1 MNYREEIRKYISC
14 PQLGDIHYGKWGAL
28 RVEQRL
34 LIKRLLDDLDN
45 ADKTIKYLQQR
56 IDKAVEYI
64 ENKEIDTLHFN
75 SKDFLD
81 TSIAGELLE
90 ILGGENNR

>member
-1 MNYREEIRKYISC
+1 MNYREKIREYISC

-56 IDKAVEYI
+56 IDKAIEYI
-64 ENKEIDTLHFN
+64 DEMCLCSSGYFN
-75 SKDFLD
+75 YGDNLSPKHIVD
-81 TSIAGELLE
+81 
-90 ILGGENNR
+90 ILRGGEKNR

>member
-34 LIKRLLDDLDN
+34 LINRLLDDLDN

-56 IDKAVEYI
+56 IDKAIEYI
-64 ENKEIDTLHFN
+64 DEMCLCSSGYFDYGDDLSPKHIVD
-75 SKDFLD
+75 
-81 TSIAGELLE
+81 
-90 ILGGENNR
+90 ILRGGENNR

>member
-56 IDKAVEYI
+56 IDKAIEYI
-64 ENKEIDTLHFN
+64 DEMCLCSSGYFDYGDDLSPKNIVD
-75 SKDFLD
+75 
-81 TSIAGELLE
+81 
-90 ILGGENNR
+90 ILRGGENNR